1 MANGNRR
8 IPLLPRRSWWVKLYR
23 LRRHNIQTSF
33 WLIPPQKNKFT
44 LPLPRQR
51 TNWSKNLR
59 ADQDLERSL
68 TDIAF
73 SVAASSNTTVTYAQ
87 LQARL
92 ADVVTKLITL
102 QASVNRLPKRTE
114 PPDLPPI
121 HLPHRIPDGNTWD
134 WWNKKSTSTPFPR
147 KAYSIRTASPSH
159 AGSSLTLASLQR
171 PHPLK
176 KAISPCFFWR
186 NQTQTAERKF
196 FSK

>member
-1 MANGNRR
+1 MNPSVASEKIYFTEMANGNRR
-8 IPLLPRRSWWVKLYR
+8 IPLSPRRSWWVKLYR

-73 SVAASSNTTVTYAQ
+73 SVVASSNTTVTYAQ

-102 QASVNRLPKRTE
+102 QASVNKLSKRTV

-121 HLPHRIPDGNTWD
+121 HLPHRVPDGNTWD
-134 WWNKKSTSTPFPR
+134 WWNKKSTPTPFPR
-147 KAYSIRTASPSH
+147 KAYSIRTASPS
-159 AGSSLTLASLQR
+159 
-171 PHPLK
+171 
-176 KAISPCFFWR
+176 
-186 NQTQTAERKF
+186 
-196 FSK
+196 

>member
-1 MANGNRR
+1 MRGKFLFGLNESFSRFR
-8 IPLLPRRSWWVKLYR
+8 KDVFYR
-23 LRRHNIQTSF
+23 DGQRKPEDPPFTPAFVVSQVILRRHNIQTSF

-73 SVAASSNTTVTYAQ
+73 SVVACSNTTVTYAQ

-114 PPDLPPI
+114 PLDLPPI
-121 HLPHRIPDGNTWD
+121 HLPHRVPDGNTWD
-134 WWNKKSTSTPFPR
+134 WWNKKSTPTPFPW
-147 KAYSIRTASPSH
+147 KAYSIRTASPS
-159 AGSSLTLASLQR
+159 
-171 PHPLK
+171 
-176 KAISPCFFWR
+176 
-186 NQTQTAERKF
+186 
-196 FSK
+196 